1 MKKTIAI
8 VDNGTEKVIHIE
20 NSANNM
26 RVVLTNTG
34 IALFESGNGNKFP
47 SLADYVRNEH
57 GTETDFAAV
66 KTAINAVYV
75 KLVSALKSARMMQA
89 RGNSLDAVARDR
101 EVVQVLA
108 NFSALI
114 GNRVNDKR
122 VYKNALYITEPTIK
136 LFAACVLKNE
146 REYYTLETFVKKF
159 IPTFWAC
166 LANIPLAECETKKSD
181 DSNNKK
187 KPSMKEQRDS
197 EKKRADDASK
207 LAETALERAN
217 MNAAR
222 ADALEADNKKL
233 LEKLHAVKQYAE
245 KNNLPELLALIK

>member
-1 MKKTIAI
+1 MKTIAI
-8 VDNGTEKVIHIE
+8 VENGADKVIHIE

-47 SLADYVRNEH
+47 SLADYIRNEH
-57 GTETDFAAV
+57 GTETDFTAL

-75 KLVSALKSARMMQA
+75 KLVSALKSARMMQS
-89 RGNSLDAVARDR
+89 RGNSLDVVARDR

-122 VYKNALYITEPTIK
+122 TYKNALYITEPTIK

-159 IPTFWAC
+159 IPTFWSC

-181 DSNNKK
+181 GENKK
-187 KPSMKEQRDS
+187 KPTMKEQRDS

-217 MNAAR
+217 MNANR

>member
-8 VDNGTEKVIHIE
+8 VDNGTKKVIHIE

-26 RVVLTNTG
+26 RVVLTDAG
-34 IALFESGNGNKFP
+34 VALFESGSGNKFP
-47 SLADYVRNEH
+47 SLADYVRNER
-57 GTETDFAAV
+57 GTETDFTAV
-66 KTAINAVYV
+66 KTALNAVYV

-166 LANIPLAECETKKSD
+166 LANIPLSEYDTKKSD
-181 DSNNKK
+181 SENKK
-187 KPSMKEQRDS
+187 KPTMKEQRDS

-217 MNAAR
+217 MNAER
-222 ADALEADNKKL
+222 ANALEADNKQLLAKL
-233 LEKLHAVKQYAE
+233 NAVKKYAE

>member
-1 MKKTIAI
+1 MKTIAI
-8 VDNGTEKVIHIE
+8 VDNGTIHIE

-26 RVVLTNTG
+26 RVVLTDAG
-34 IALFESGNGNKFP
+34 VALFESGSGNKFP
-47 SLADYVRNEH
+47 SLADYVRNER
-57 GTETDFAAV
+57 GTETDFTAL

-159 IPTFWAC
+159 IPTFWSC
-166 LANIPLAECETKKSD
+166 LANIPLAECETKKGD

-222 ADALEADNKKL
+222 ADALEADNKQLLAKL
-233 LEKLHAVKQYAE
+233 NAVKQYAE